1 MNLRNQSN
9 PGAAIDEWRRPQLQE
24 DEATFTDRRNYA
36 AHVALMAQFATN
48 LLPHVKPESLGIL
61 QGVIAGFDR
70 VHTAAQDSDEALN
83 AVLATIH
90 GGAL

>member
-1 MNLRNQSN
+1 MNYDPKFNDR
-9 PGAAIDEWRRPQLQE
+9 WRRPQLQHDE
-24 DEATFTDRRNYA
+24 EEATFTDRHNYA
-36 AHVALMAQFATN
+36 THVALMAQFATN

-70 VHTAAQDSDEALN
+70 VHTAAQDSEEALN
-83 AVLATIH
+83 AVLSEIH